1 MTSMMIRPFSRP
13 FSRLGLIALAFATPS
28 LATAQVEQ
36 GPANAGFE
44 PAFEAQTRA
53 PALEDSTVQSE
64 RFAEGLEHP
73 WGIAALPDDRF
84 LVTERPGRLRVIES
98 DGSLSD
104 PVSGLPEVDARG
116 QGGLLDVAL
125 GPDFANDRMIYWSY
139 AKRVA
144 DGTVT
149 AAARGVLSEDR
160 TSVGEVEE
168 IFVQSP
174 VSQATK
180 HYGSRIA
187 FDGEGHVIITTG
199 EHSDAPE
206 REKAQDL
213 EATWGKVIRLN
224 LDGSIP
230 EDNPFADGG
239 GAPSIWS
246 YGHRNIQSAAFGADG
261 TLWTIEH
268 GPLGGDELNDTRAGL
283 NYGWPVVSY
292 GLNYD
297 STPVGSGEAR
307 MEGMEEPTYYWDPV
321 IAPGGMIFYEGEAFP
336 GWQGDILVGSL
347 KPGALVRLTLE
358 DGRVTGEERML
369 TDVGRVRD
377 VEETAGGD
385 LLILIDAADGAVLR
399 VSPGEADS

>member
-1 MTSMMIRPFSRP
+1 MTSPMSAPFT
-13 FSRLGLIALAFATPS
+13 RLSLIALAFATPS

-36 GPANAGFE
+36 GPANASFE

-53 PALEDSTVQSE
+53 PALEATSVTSE
-64 RFAEGLEHP
+64 TFADGLVKP
-73 WGIAALPDDRF
+73 WGISALPEGQF
-84 LVTERPGRLRVIES
+84 LVTELPGRMRVIS
-98 DGSLSD
+98 ADGTLSE
-104 PVSGLPEVDARG
+104 PIEGLPEVDFRG
-116 QGGLLDVAL
+116 QGGLLDVAV

-139 AKRVA
+139 AKRVE

-149 AAARGVLSEDR
+149 AAARGVLSEDM
-160 TSVGEVEE
+160 SSLGEVEE
-168 IFVQSP
+168 IFEQSP
-174 VSQATK
+174 ASQATK

-246 YGHRNIQSAAFGADG
+246 YGHRNIQSAAFGPDG
-261 TLWTIEH
+261 KLWTIEH

-347 KPGALVRLTLE
+347 RPGALVRLTLE

-377 VEETAGGD
+377 VEETAEGD
-385 LLILIDAADGAVLR
+385 ILILIDAEDGAVLR
-399 VSPGEADS
+399 VTPGEADD